1 MTQNRY
7 YPDQTCKRLKK
18 NNFNNHVRWT
28 VLVFSDYT
36 FSSRRHIHCKKWII
50 QYFRRIEWGRW
61 LKVKKKI
68 YNSSTSSWIA
78 WILSRILCASAN
90 CSFML
95 ILLLNFLRLLSLF
108 LLALN
113 ARVQQKVITDR
124 VMNENINE
132 NTEIK

>member
-7 YPDQTCKRLKK
+7 YPDQTCKRFLKK
-18 NNFNNHVRWT
+18 QFINHVRWT
-28 VLVFSDYT
+28 VFSDYT
-36 FSSRRHIHCKKWII
+36 FSSRRHIHCKKLSI
-50 QYFRRIEWGRW
+50 QYFRRKEWGRW

-95 ILLLNFLRLLSLF
+95 ILLLNFLRLLSFF

>member
-18 NNFNNHVRWT
+18 KNNFNNHVRWT
-28 VLVFSDYT
+28 VFSDYT
-36 FSSRRHIHCKKWII
+36 FSSRRHIHCKKLSI

-61 LKVKKKI
+61 LKVKKKKI

-90 CSFML
+90 CSLML
-95 ILLLNFLRLLSLF
+95 ILLLNFLRLCSLF

-113 ARVQQKVITDR
+113 ARVQQKVTTDR
-124 VMNENINE
+124 VMHENINE

>member
-18 NNFNNHVRWT
+18 NNFNNHVRRT
-28 VLVFSDYT
+28 VFSDYT
-36 FSSRRHIHCKKWII
+36 FSSRRHIHCKKLSI